1 MKQHLL
7 ASTVLLAAMAVA
19 SAQDAFKLAPLPYAD
34 NALEPH
40 ISAKTMSFH
49 YGKHHQGYVNN
60 LNKLVAGTPMAR
72 ASLESIVVSMR
83 RKLKATD
90 ITALFEEGKFV
101 DIAGRSIYVGSREG
115 NLLKDIRVV
124 ETTKS
129 GSTQEIRAREALI
142 TSSEDVVVLEMKDV
156 SIDPIQEGNPG
167 IGRAESVRYVIG
179 DFSAD
184 TAGKED
190 KTAVFNNAA
199 QVWNHDFF
207 WQSMKPAGGGKP
219 AGKLA
224 EMIDKSFGS
233 YEAFATAFQTAG
245 LAQFGSG
252 WVWLVQDG
260 ETLKI
265 VKTSNADTPAAHGQ
279 HALLTC
285 DVWEHAYYLDYQN
298 RRKDFVQTF
307 LDNLVNWDFAASRL
321 RGTKE

>member
-7 ASTVLLAAMAVA
+7 ASTVLFAIMAVA
-19 SAQDAFKLAPLPYAD
+19 SAQDAFKLAPLPYAE

-60 LNKLVAGTPMAR
+60 LNKLVAGTPMAT
-72 ASLESIVVSMR
+72 ASLESIV
-83 RKLKATD
+83 
-90 ITALFEEGKFV
+90 
-101 DIAGRSIYVGSREG
+101 
-115 NLLKDIRVV
+115 
-124 ETTKS
+124 
-129 GSTQEIRAREALI
+129 
-142 TSSEDVVVLEMKDV
+142 
-156 SIDPIQEGNPG
+156 
-167 IGRAESVRYVIG
+167 
-179 DFSAD
+179 AD

-190 KTAVFNNAA
+190 QTAVFNNAA

-224 EMIDKSFGS
+224 EMIDTSFGS
-233 YEAFATAFQTAG
+233 YEAFATAFQTTG

-279 HALLTC
+279 RALLTC

-321 RGTKE
+321 RVTKE

>member
-19 SAQDAFKLAPLPYAD
+19 SAQDAFKLAPLPYAE

-49 YGKHHQGYVNN
+49 YGKHHQGYVDN
-60 LNKLVAGTPMAR
+60 LNKLVAGTPMAT
-72 ASLESIVVSMR
+72 ASLESIV
-83 RKLKATD
+83 
-90 ITALFEEGKFV
+90 
-101 DIAGRSIYVGSREG
+101 
-115 NLLKDIRVV
+115 
-124 ETTKS
+124 
-129 GSTQEIRAREALI
+129 
-142 TSSEDVVVLEMKDV
+142 
-156 SIDPIQEGNPG
+156 
-167 IGRAESVRYVIG
+167 
-179 DFSAD
+179 AD

-207 WQSMKPAGGGKP
+207 WKSMKPAGGGKP

-233 YEAFATAFQTAG
+233 YETFAKEFQATG

-265 VKTSNADTPAAHGQ
+265 VKTPNADTPAAHGQ
-279 HALLTC
+279 HALITC

-298 RRKDFVQTF
+298 RRKDFVQIF

-321 RGTKE
+321 R

>member
-19 SAQDAFKLAPLPYAD
+19 SAQDAFKLAPLPYAE

-60 LNKLVAGTPMAR
+60 LNKLVAGTPMAA
-72 ASLESIVVSMR
+72 ASLESIV
-83 RKLKATD
+83 
-90 ITALFEEGKFV
+90 
-101 DIAGRSIYVGSREG
+101 
-115 NLLKDIRVV
+115 
-124 ETTKS
+124 
-129 GSTQEIRAREALI
+129 
-142 TSSEDVVVLEMKDV
+142 
-156 SIDPIQEGNPG
+156 
-167 IGRAESVRYVIG
+167 
-179 DFSAD
+179 AD

-190 KTAVFNNAA
+190 QTAVFNNAA

-219 AGKLA
+219 VGKLA

-233 YEAFATAFQTAG
+233 YEAFATAFQTTG

-265 VKTSNADTPAAHGQ
+265 VKTPNADTPAAHGQ

-307 LDNLVNWDFAASRL
+307 LDHLVNWDFAASRL
-321 RGTKE
+321 R